1 MRVAIAGLGTVGAE
15 VARQIIA
22 GSKDNLYQG
31 VELVAVSAR
40 HKNKDRG
47 IALGKIDFYD
57 NPVEL
62 AKREDV
68 DCVIEL
74 IGGEGDPA
82 LTLIKE
88 AIANGK
94 SVITANKAL
103 LAHHGMNLA
112 SMAEKKGVVLAA
124 EASVGGGIPC
134 LKLIREGLVAN
145 RISRIAGI
153 LNGTSNY
160 ILSEMSESGRDF
172 ASVLK
177 EAQDLGYAE
186 ADPSFDIDGIDSAHK
201 LVLLA
206 ALGFGIAPDLKQV
219 STRGIRSL
227 SSIDIA
233 MAATLGYAV
242 KLLGIAELVDDKVS
256 LSVEP
261 VMVEEHSMLAKVNGA
276 LNAVSVTAEPVGMIT
291 AIGEGAGAGATA
303 SAVLADLMDVK
314 AGLNLPFF
322 GRPAKSM
329 TTQKH
334 NENLGQAMRFYIR
347 LEAYD
352 RPGVLADI
360 TTVFSKHKI
369 SVESLLQQGRSAEG
383 EAGVVPVVLI
393 THEVGRKEI
402 ALALAEIGKLK
413 SVAEEPQLMAI
424 VDGADDR

>member
-15 VARQIIA
+15 VARQIIN
-22 GSKDNLYQG
+22 GSKNLYQG

-47 IALGKIDFYD
+47 VALDKIDFCD
-57 NPVEL
+57 NPIEL
-62 AKREDV
+62 ASREDV

-82 LTLIKE
+82 LALIRE
-88 AIANGK
+88 AINNGK

-103 LAHHGMNLA
+103 LAHHGMSLA
-112 SMAEKKGVVLAA
+112 SEAEKKGVMLAA

-160 ILSEMSESGRDF
+160 ILSTMSASGRDF

-227 SSIDIA
+227 SSVDTA

-242 KLLGIAELVDDKVS
+242 KLLGIAELVDNKVS

-276 LNAVSVTAEPVGMIT
+276 LNAISVTAEPVGMIT

-314 AGLNLPFF
+314 AGLKLPFF
-322 GRPAKSM
+322 GRAAETMIPSKQSDNA
-329 TTQKH
+329 
-334 NENLGQAMRFYIR
+334 GQMRFYVR
-347 LEAYD
+347 LEVYD

-360 TTVFSKHKI
+360 TAVFSKHKI

-383 EAGVVPVVLI
+383 EVVPVVLI
-393 THEVGRKEI
+393 THETARKEI
-402 ALALAEIGKLK
+402 ALALEEIGKLK

-424 VDGADDR
+424 VDGADGR